1 MIVRD
6 CAASRFGARFRVIVT
21 ELHAPG
27 EQLTVMPRVTCEVLW
42 KCCGSA
48 WKCCGSVGKQDSRR

>member
-27 EQLTVMPRVTCEVLW
+27 EQLTVMPRVTCGSIMEVLW
-42 KCCGSA
+42 KCVEVL
-48 WKCCGSVGKQDSRR
+48 WKCWQAG